1 MTSNEHLPIT
11 EEVEEVRAR
20 SEDRLMDFMVPRLDH
35 LAEVV
40 TETATHLREKLTRKR
55 TH

>member
-20 SEDRLMDFMVPRLDH
+20 SEDRLMDFMVPRIDH

-40 TETATHLREKLTRKR
+40 TETAHHLRDKFTRKR
-55 TH
+55 AH